1 MMSTNGPSSQTSAMT
16 DFRRVTEDFA
26 TAPQISV
33 ADVAEAARQGFTA
46 IICNRPDG
54 EDPGQP
60 AAAEIAAAAHGA
72 GLTYTHIP
80 VRGAPGPAEVEAM
93 RQAVDAA
100 AGPVLAY
107 CRSGTRS
114 ITTWAIG
121 QAMSGAM
128 SRGDLVALGRQAGYD
143 LSGALGA

>member
-1 MMSTNGPSSQTSAMT
+1 MA
-16 DFRRVTEDFA
+16 DFRHVTDDFT

-33 ADVAEAARQGFTA
+33 ADVAEAKVQGFTA

-60 AAAEIAAAAHGA
+60 TAAEIGAAAAAA

-80 VRGAPGPAEVEAM
+80 FSGPPGPAQVEAV

-100 AGPVLAY
+100 EGPVLAY

-114 ITTWAIG
+114 ITAWAIG

-128 SRGDLVALGRQAGYD
+128 SRGELVSLGRTAGYD
-143 LSGALGA
+143 LSGALGG

>member
-1 MMSTNGPSSQTSAMT
+1 MT
-16 DFRRVTEDFA
+16 DFRHVTDEFSV
-26 TAPQISV
+26 APQISV
-33 ADVAEAARQGFTA
+33 ADVVEAKAQGFTA
-46 IICNRPDG
+46 IVCNRPDG

-60 AAAEIAAAAHGA
+60 SAAEIAAAAQAA

-100 AGPVLAY
+100 DGPVLAY

-114 ITTWAIG
+114 ITTWTIG
-121 QAMSGAM
+121 EALAGTR
-128 SRGDLVALGRQAGYD
+128 SRQELIQLAAGAGYD
-143 LSGALGA
+143 LSGLLR

>member
-1 MMSTNGPSSQTSAMT
+1 MS
-16 DFRRVTEDFA
+16 DFRRVTEDFT

-60 AAAEIAAAAHGA
+60 TAAEIAAAAQAA

-100 AGPVLAY
+100 PGPVLAY

-128 SRGDLVALGRQAGYD
+128 DRGDLVALGRQAGYD

>member
-1 MMSTNGPSSQTSAMT
+1 MT
-16 DFRRVTEDFA
+16 DFRHVTDELSV
-26 TAPQISV
+26 APQISV
-33 ADVAEAARQGFTA
+33 ADVAEAKARGFTA

-60 AAAEIAAAAHGA
+60 TAAEIGAAAKAHGLA
-72 GLTYTHIP
+72 YTHIP

-100 AGPVLAY
+100 DGPVLAY

-114 ITTWAIG
+114 ITTWSIG

-128 SRGDLVALGRQAGYD
+128 SRGELVSLSRAAGYD
-143 LSGALGA
+143 LTAALGG

>member
-1 MMSTNGPSSQTSAMT
+1 MSAMP
-16 DFRRVTEDFA
+16 DFRRVTEDFS

-33 ADVAEAARQGFTA
+33 AYVAEAAMQGFSA

-60 AAAEIAAAAHGA
+60 SAAEIAAAAQAA
-72 GLTYTHIP
+72 GLSCTHIP

-93 RQAVDAA
+93 REAVDAA
-100 AGPVLAY
+100 EGPVLAY

-114 ITTWAIG
+114 ITTWSIG
-121 QAMSGAM
+121 QAMSGART
-128 SRGDLVALGRQAGYD
+128 RGELVALGRAAGYD
-143 LSGALGA
+143 LSGVLGG

>member
-1 MMSTNGPSSQTSAMT
+1 MT
-16 DFRRVTEDFA
+16 DFRHVPDDFSA
-26 TAPQISV
+26 APQINL
-33 ADVAEAARQGFTA
+33 ADVAEARRRGFTA

-60 AAAEIAAAAHGA
+60 SAAEIAAAAEAA
-72 GLTYTHIP
+72 GLTYAHIP

-100 AGPVLAY
+100 SGPVLAY

-128 SRGDLVALGRQAGYD
+128 ERGELVALGREAGYD
-143 LSGALGA
+143 LSGVLGG

>member
-1 MMSTNGPSSQTSAMT
+1 MT
-16 DFRRVTEDFA
+16 DFRHVTDDFSA
-26 TAPQISV
+26 APQISL
-33 ADVAEAARQGFTA
+33 ADVAEARRRGFMA

-60 AAAEIAAAAHGA
+60 SAAEIAAAAEAA
-72 GLTYTHIP
+72 GLTYAPIP

-100 AGPVLAY
+100 SGPVLAY

-128 SRGDLVALGRQAGYD
+128 ERGELVALGREAGYD
-143 LSGALGA
+143 LSGVLGG